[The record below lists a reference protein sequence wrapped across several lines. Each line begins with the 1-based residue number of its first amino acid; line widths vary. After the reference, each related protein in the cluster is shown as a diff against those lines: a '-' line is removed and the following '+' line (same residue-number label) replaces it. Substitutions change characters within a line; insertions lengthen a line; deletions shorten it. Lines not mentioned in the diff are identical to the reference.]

1 MAPPDM
7 PGGVGPAWRDRG
19 MLGAGVPIFFGGPGV
34 TVMTSP
40 ADTSAYRS
48 EKDSFGPIDVPAAR
62 LWGAQT
68 QRSLQYFAI
77 SGARIAPELLR
88 ALARVNR
95 ASACVNH
102 ALGLLDA
109 GKTRAIVAAADEVIA
124 GGHWQEVPPLVLQT
138 GCGPQAN
145 KNMNQ
150 GPADRRGGKVG
161 GPR

>member
-7 PGGVGPAWRDRG
+7 PGGMGPAWRDRG
-19 MLGAGVPIFFGGPGV
+19 MLRAGVPILFWRRGG

-48 EKDSFGPIDVPAAR
+48 EKDSFGPIEVPARR

-77 SGARIAPELLR
+77 SGESMAPESLR
-88 ALARVNR
+88 SWARVKS

-102 ALGLLDA
+102 GLGPLDA
-109 GKTRAIVAAADEVIA
+109 AKTRATVPAAAEVIA
-124 GGHWQEVPPLVLQT
+124 AGHWQEFP
-138 GCGPQAN
+138 
-145 KNMNQ
+145 
-150 GPADRRGGKVG
+150 
-161 GPR
+161 